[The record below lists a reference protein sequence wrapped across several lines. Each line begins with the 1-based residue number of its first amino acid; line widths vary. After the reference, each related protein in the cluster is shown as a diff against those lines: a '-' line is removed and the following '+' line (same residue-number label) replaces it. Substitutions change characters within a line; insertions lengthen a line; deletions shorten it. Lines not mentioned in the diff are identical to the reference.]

1 MKHNEN
7 SEKNIFIMKNTLHAM
22 YLKIDT
28 ASKSLA
34 KNALSQ
40 LILKILFHYDK
51 ELSRDEIKNEVNSIL
66 NANLKRDRIDDAL
79 ILLVEEDKV
88 KFENERYYLTTTR
101 KGKIDVAYKEYNNR
115 IMRIIEKFFTPVKS
129 EKTAVRNWFE
139 TVTIQF
145 FTEYKSEWIAEKA
158 YKTKKENSYEGLSR
172 IIDTVTRKDRNIK
185 DEDKDW
191 LRKRYFKFFE
201 SSDDDVVSIF
211 WDFGTCAFSSTLITA
226 NTSAD
231 KLSLDS
237 FKNSVFI
244 LDTNILMYL
253 HLEEGLF
260 YKSYES
266 LEKIFTFLNITPA
279 VFKITRDEYVRTIGN
294 KRDDILRII
303 QKYDEEVIDK
313 LEDAFVKT
321 ARARQCVNPEDY
333 EVFFD
338 DLMDVPS
345 VFVNSVQI
353 KMIDDIELDSVIENG
368 QEDEVL
374 IQKLNEIFKNR
385 YKIKKNGSNGNTQ
398 ATIIKDKRKRPLMH
412 DAGLIA
418 GAEYLREIQNCYI
431 LSRDITVKQYGIEN
445 VLRDEPAISIGLDS
459 LISMLALDN
468 GGIDIDPT
476 NFKPLFANIIKL
488 ALIPERETFQLGDL
502 ARMLDV
508 EEQISQLPSEEII
521 EIAKGVNRSKFL
533 GVDDEKIT
541 LELTRSFQNH
551 KLKLK
556 NDLDVSKKET
566 LIEREEKNRIM
577 VQSLKN
583 EEALRKTFREQLMK
597 SYKNRLLKNRILFF
611 LIYPLLSTFVTL
623 LIIYIPDAKING
635 KLVPIILGVLGN
647 ILAWALGNFFYVM
660 PKVIKTYESSVLQ
673 IEKEVDKKMN
683 EI

>member
-1 MKHNEN
+1 
-7 SEKNIFIMKNTLHAM
+7 MKNTLHAM